1 MTGASRGFS
10 RAAAPVWG
18 FSRGTMGSSGSLSCG
33 AGEVRSSCAWR
44 GGARHFSP
52 VMVGESGLKTRE
64 EGLARFFS
72 GYGRKPWVPSTYA
85 RDLRELF
92 RVSLRSQGYCAVGRG
107 RSELHW
113 VWCSRRGPYLE
124 LRQEPQGS
132 APDFLEAGSD
142 SDRRVPVE
150 FAQECQVSCSAEEWN
165 SAYISSCSRM
175 TPLFVM
181 CVEPAGFS
189 EMHGGVSAPSCC
201 AFIHRVA
208 FEEVSGHRVLLKCGP
223 GNWVLSACCT
233 THEATSRISS

>member
-1 MTGASRGFS
+1 M
-10 RAAAPVWG
+10 P
-18 FSRGTMGSSGSLSCG
+18 
-33 AGEVRSSCAWR
+33 
-44 GGARHFSP
+44 
-52 VMVGESGLKTRE
+52 
-64 EGLARFFS
+64 
-72 GYGRKPWVPSTYA
+72 
-85 RDLRELF
+85 
-92 RVSLRSQGYCAVGRG
+92 LRSQGYCGFGRG
-107 RSELHW
+107 LSGLLW
-113 VWCSRRGPYLE
+113 VWCNGSGPHLE

-132 APDFLEAGSD
+132 APDFLEAGCD

-208 FEEVSGHRVLLKCGP
+208 FEELSGHRDLLKCGP
-223 GNWVLSACCT
+223 GNRGLSACCT
-233 THEATSRISS
+233 THEATSRISSGGRPHPEARRKVREPFPNKAGESTLLSGSGGEKGLR